1 MGHWSWMLS
10 RIVRQIWFR
19 AAIISALSIA
29 LAVAAALV
37 GPYLPYRFGG
47 ELGQDS
53 VGTILQI
60 MASSMLAVTT
70 FSLTAMVSAYS
81 SATQLAT
88 PRATQLMISD
98 PTSQNALSTF
108 LGAFVFSV
116 VGIIGLQTSAY
127 GEDGRIILFAG
138 TVLVV
143 AVVVVTLL
151 RWIAHITAFGR
162 MADVI
167 DRVEDAAAKSMVE
180 FAAAPFMGGKP
191 PMPIPGASTALCSDA
206 VGYVA
211 HVDIAALARVA
222 NAADLSVHVVALPGT
237 LVHPGRALLRVEG
250 AVDEEA
256 RAAMIRAF
264 SVERHRSFDQDP
276 RLGLIALSEIGSRAL
291 SPAVNDPGTAI
302 EVLNALHRVLA
313 NLPAERPSPAVL
325 AERASVHVPSHDLP
339 TMLVDAFRP
348 LIRDGGASVEVMI
361 RLTKTLAALHDR
373 LPMSRVAIRRLAD
386 DAARRVGR
394 TIEDDDD
401 RAAFRAAHDGVWS

>member
-1 MGHWSWMLS
+1 MGQWSWVLS
-10 RIVRQIWFR
+10 RVVRQIWFR
-19 AAIISALSIA
+19 AAVISTLSIA
-29 LAVAAALV
+29 LAVAAALI
-37 GPYLPYRFGG
+37 GPYLPYEFGG
-47 ELGQDS
+47 EVGQDS

-127 GEDGRIILFAG
+127 GEEGRIILFGG

-167 DRVEDAAAKSMVE
+167 DRVEDAATKTMTA
-180 FAAAPFMGGKP
+180 FAAAPFMGARP
-191 PMPIPGASTALCSDA
+191 PVTIPDDAASLNCET

-211 HVDIAALARVA
+211 HIDIAALGKCATDA
-222 NAADLSVHVVALPGT
+222 GITIHVVALPGT
-237 LVHPGRALLRVEG
+237 LVHPNRALLRIEG
-250 AVDEEA
+250 AADDVVQDTL
-256 RAAMIRAF
+256 RRAF
-264 SVERHRSFDQDP
+264 TVERHRSFDQDP

-302 EVLNALHRVLA
+302 EVLNALHRVLQC
-313 NLPAERPSPAVL
+313 LPPERPSPEVL
-325 AERASVHVPSHDLP
+325 AERASVYVPSHDVA

-348 LIRDGGASVEVMI
+348 IARDGASSVEVMI
-361 RLTKTLAALHDR
+361 RLTKTLAALAAQ
-373 LPMSRVAIRRLAD
+373 LPQARAKIHGFADGVAHR
-386 DAARRVGR
+386 AARA
-394 TIEDDDD
+394 IEEDGD
-401 RAAFRAAHDGVWS
+401 RRAFSAAHAALWT